1 MGDPFG
7 RWSNAPSRGEYD
19 DRSPLRHSNS
29 FVRLTGKSI
38 YNQRKDYGQ
47 TVLKLQSDFQ
57 HHVEHLLTMHLE
69 RDLRST
75 EDCLRRLKGLEEQ
88 GRIWGQD
95 VILEVKDQELVLR
108 DVESKEELD
117 TFPLGSVQGCSTGLD
132 NTVLAISV
140 QERNPPGTSV
150 LLFQCERL
158 GAETLRSS
166 LEKVLRQRKE
176 EQRDH
181 DGHSP
186 DRPPSPAPLYAAP
199 ERWAEP
205 LEPDPH
211 LPPQR
216 GRPPQHGL
224 RSSDYRES
232 RGGGRERGREGLH
245 RASVSPGAGGD
256 AGDPVVSPGAPDPPQ
271 MLRTKL
277 PPQVMSD
284 VDRDVEVLN
293 QVLGEL
299 ELFIGQLR
307 MTLGS
312 ASKKKK
318 QKKQPALPPKEKYTD
333 FFQKV
338 KYALNLMGRTH
349 RYVKDPDPSELLR
362 LVFSSLSFVLG
373 HCPSPGLAQA
383 VEAPLLLPEALE
395 LLEETL
401 SDDDYGVWKSLGTA
415 WNKSRDEYPNSARVP
430 AYVPVFSD
438 GWLPPVLE
446 QERHGALQ
454 DAPPP
459 ASVSPTRLRRP
470 SLSLS
475 PAQSP
480 GTGWRDNPSQVPPL
494 SAQGLVRA
502 LYDFQA
508 RNSQELSVRKGDT
521 LQVLDQQRKW
531 WLVQDEWG
539 DRGHVPGNILEPL
552 PEPGHNGGH
561 SARQDS
567 PPTLHPNSSPAEV
580 TAWLMD
586 KGFSRITVRTLGVLR
601 GHELLQMSPEDLRG
615 VCPEEWRRVLFKLSP
630 IRTSLGIGPTH

>member
-69 RDLRST
+69 RDLRSA

-108 DVESKEELD
+108 DVESKVPPGQGTPKPLWPFPPHRTFWLCDPTKPGTPAARVPPESWYPPSKAPQSPALLSQATPHARSPQSHLHPFNPFLAIRVGGLSTPFSPFQEELE

-132 NTVLAISV
+132 NTVLAVSV

-158 GAETLRSS
+158 GGGPEGGKNGGQPPRNGALMAGGPCQAETLRSS
-166 LEKVLRQRKE
+166 LGK
-176 EQRDH
+176 
-181 DGHSP
+181 GW
-186 DRPPSPAPLYAAP
+186 DR
-199 ERWAEP
+199 
-205 LEPDPH
+205 
-211 LPPQR
+211 
-216 GRPPQHGL
+216 
-224 RSSDYRES
+224 
-232 RGGGRERGREGLH
+232 
-245 RASVSPGAGGD
+245 
-256 AGDPVVSPGAPDPPQ
+256 GAPW
-271 MLRTKL
+271 
-277 PPQVMSD
+277 
-284 VDRDVEVLN
+284 
-293 QVLGEL
+293 GW
-299 ELFIGQLR
+299 G
-307 MTLGS
+307 GS
-312 ASKKKK
+312 AGTPFPHT
-318 QKKQPALPPKEKYTD
+318 Q
-333 FFQKV
+333 
-338 KYALNLMGRTH
+338 GRTH
-349 RYVKDPDPSELLR
+349 RYVKDPDPSQLLR
-362 LVFSSLSFVLG
+362 LIFSSLSFVLD

-395 LLEETL
+395 FLEETL

-415 WNKSRDEYPNSARVP
+415 WNRSRAEYPNSARVP

-454 DAPPP
+454 DTPPP
-459 ASVSPTRLRRP
+459 ASVSPTHLRRP
-470 SLSLS
+470 SLSLP

-531 WLVQDEWG
+531 GLVQDEWG

-552 PEPGHNGGH
+552 PEPGHDGGH
-561 SARQDS
+561 GARSAPGTE
-567 PPTLHPNSSPAEV
+567 PPRPRCPQHVPAPRLPG
-580 TAWLMD
+580 W
-586 KGFSRITVRTLGVLR
+586 STLGAVGLA
-601 GHELLQMSPEDLRG
+601 G
-615 VCPEEWRRVLFKLSP
+615 
-630 IRTSLGIGPTH
+630 

>member
-57 HHVEHLLTMHLE
+57 HHVEHLLTMRLE

-224 RSSDYRES
+224 RSSDYR
-232 RGGGRERGREGLH
+232 
-245 RASVSPGAGGD
+245 
-256 AGDPVVSPGAPDPPQ
+256 APEPPQ

-277 PPQVMSD
+277 PPQVMSE

-293 QVLGEL
+293 HVLGEL
-299 ELFIGQLR
+299 ELFMGQLR

-318 QKKQPALPPKEKYTD
+318 KKQKKQPALPPKEDYTD

-338 KYALNLMGRTH
+338 KYALNLVGRTH
-349 RYVKDPDPSELLR
+349 RYVKDLDPSELLR

-415 WNKSRDEYPNSARVP
+415 WNKSRAEYPNSARVP

-438 GWLPPVLE
+438 GWLPPALE
-446 QERHGALQ
+446 QERHGALRTPHRLPQ
-454 DAPPP
+454 FPQLACDALP
-459 ASVSPTRLRRP
+459 
-470 SLSLS
+470 SLS

-539 DRGHVPGNILEPL
+539 DRGHVPGNILEP
-552 PEPGHNGGH
+552 PPGAGAQRG
-561 SARQDS
+561 AQRQAV

-630 IRTSLGIGPTH
+630 IRTSLGIGPRH